1 MCKGASLIRQ
11 AFMDR
16 CRWTIRVVDRL
27 TRRWFLLMPK
37 VWPWMPIRMV
47 AYKMEA
53 DLWLE
58 VLVMV
63 GEMIRRW
70 RGRLEMPWIGLMSWN
85 ISWRREMPWM
95 VEEAL
100 LQNCRQLAFWEC
112 CSLPFLLLFCLSEL
126 LPLAQLGC
134 PFCCLIT
141 WDHFGFSQV
150 VCAARDLWTFSQTF
164 LFLKC
169 GPNATV
175 KSVTVLLIKYSDLP
189 SSMLVHTYN
198 NLEYIFE
205 RANNVAVQRV
215 RDFHFRIP
223 KFRGSDKVVTFL
235 YT

>member
-1 MCKGASLIRQ
+1 
-11 AFMDR
+11 
-16 CRWTIRVVDRL
+16 
-27 TRRWFLLMPK
+27 
-37 VWPWMPIRMV
+37 
-47 AYKMEA
+47 
-53 DLWLE
+53 
-58 VLVMV
+58 
-63 GEMIRRW
+63 
-70 RGRLEMPWIGLMSWN
+70 
-85 ISWRREMPWM
+85 M

-100 LQNCRQLAFWEC
+100 LQNCRQLADWEC

-126 LPLAQLGC
+126 LPLAQAA

-141 WDHFGFSQV
+141 YDHFGFSQV

-205 RANNVAVQRV
+205 RENNVGSGIFTFA
-215 RDFHFRIP
+215 FR
-223 KFRGSDKVVTFL
+223 SLEDKVVTFL